1 MHGRKTSAR
10 EELDPAEVRLAR
22 MQKYKQYLQA
32 CDLALQSE
40 QSAQIL
46 GEKVLRYNPDFT
58 TLWNARRRG
67 ILAEFGTW
75 DDSQRAERLAREL
88 ELTKMQISERNSKSY
103 GAWFHRRWAVAV
115 LVSVEEGKVLADLD
129 AEFALCDLLLQRD
142 ERNFHCWHYRNFLL
156 SKDPVR
162 FPAEVGEKSSQLIA
176 RNFSNYSA
184 WHLRAQA
191 LRRQQDGAGVDWAEE
206 LERTHQAMFTEPAD
220 QSAWLFYRWML
231 KKHPLAESEV
241 GEEIEL
247 ILSLLEDEG
256 KDCKW
261 PLLALVQLEASLPE
275 DSKLLGQGESYC
287 QRLKAVDHL
296 HANFYHHVAGLFAKR
311 DFKQLKQLLFG

>member
-10 EELDPAEVRLAR
+10 EELDSAEVRQAR
-22 MQKYKQYLQA
+22 VQKYKQYLQA
-32 CDLALQSE
+32 CDMALQSE
-40 QSAQIL
+40 QSAQL
-46 GEKVLRYNPDFT
+46 VGEKVLRYNPDFA

-67 ILAEFGTW
+67 ILAELGTW

-103 GAWFHRRWAVAV
+103 GAWFHRRWAVGA
-115 LVSVEEGKVLADLD
+115 LVSVEGGVLLADLD

-156 SKDPVR
+156 GQDPGR
-162 FPAEVGEKSSQLIA
+162 FPAEVEDKSSQLIA

-191 LRRQQDGAGVDWAEE
+191 LRQQQEVDWSAE
-206 LERTHQAMFTEPAD
+206 LERAHQAMFTEPAD

-231 KKHPLAESEV
+231 KKRPLTEREV
-241 GEEIEL
+241 GEEMDL

-275 DSKLLGQGESYC
+275 DSELLGQGESYC
-287 QRLKAVDHL
+287 QRLGAVDQL
-296 HANFYHHVAGLFAKR
+296 HANFYRHVSGLFANR